1 MRLAVCPRNPFDRHA
16 ARVATGHRGRTPV
29 SAWDIPTL
37 AGAGDINSPA
47 SDMLTFTAANL
58 GLFETPLT
66 STMRRCHQA
75 RVDSAN
81 PQLKIGLGWH
91 IWKKHGSDITWHNG
105 GTGGFATFMGFRTDT
120 NEGVVVLSNSAYR
133 GVDQI
138 GLHLLNHKYELA
150 SIPVEVAIDA
160 AKLQDY
166 AGTYTLPKGQVFT
179 VKVEN
184 DRLRVELSG
193 QEFHPV
199 FPEANDKFFYRVV
212 EAKLSFMRDDQG
224 KVDRLTL
231 HQGGIDQVA
240 TRTN

>member
-1 MRLAVCPRNPFDRHA
+1 
-16 ARVATGHRGRTPV
+16 
-29 SAWDIPTL
+29 
-37 AGAGDINSPA
+37 
-47 SDMLTFTAANL
+47 MLTFTAANL